1 MTDVLLKSN
10 SIPVP
15 IHPVISYPPF
25 KCPSGL
31 CCPVTAPLPS
41 QQFNDPGGADSQPH
55 HVDVDV
61 SLLTKHLKDNVP
73 KVKAASVSKSVLP
86 PLPSTLDHQ
95 FALPPTMPLPPPL
108 APLSAHLP
116 LVLSNSLPMSFPSPL
131 VPLSVHLPSSY
142 NLSPRPLPSSLAPLP
157 AHSLLLPDLSPTPL
171 PSPPAPLPACSPL
184 PSNSSPTP
192 LPSPPLLV
200 HTALL
205 PPPPG
210 LLLAFPSWPLNSS
223 LMSSCN
229 GSCNIPLV
237 LPACSSLPSHFQ
249 SPPTLPISSVLPHSP
264 LPQPSD
270 TTQHGKP

>member
-95 FALPPTMPLPPPL
+95 FALPPTMPLP
-108 APLSAHLP
+108 
-116 LVLSNSLPMSFPSPL
+116 SP
-131 VPLSVHLPSSY
+131 
-142 NLSPRPLPSSLAPLP
+142 LAPLP